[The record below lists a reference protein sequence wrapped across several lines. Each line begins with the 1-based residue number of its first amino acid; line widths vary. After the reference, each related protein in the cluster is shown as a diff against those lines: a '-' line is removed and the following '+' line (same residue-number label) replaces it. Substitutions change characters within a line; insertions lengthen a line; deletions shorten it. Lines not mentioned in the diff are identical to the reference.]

1 MVGVGFRISGMG
13 SYAKRGDAP
22 LAVTV
27 LNGNNQNS
35 GVLILDGNDPG
46 YQGTDI
52 NELDPASAHTLDT
65 QGGDASNS
73 ALLVIFATAT
83 GGTGSYAYS
92 WAIAE
97 QEDQSGIGGA
107 GCAVLASGTTN
118 KDEYSD
124 FTFRITQPAL
134 VAGGPPPAPIDPPPT
149 FDTASYLITCTV
161 TGTVDGVSQTVQ
173 DAYTLT
179 IRR

>member
-22 LAVTV
+22 LAVTA

-35 GVLILDGNDPG
+35 GVLVLDGNDPG
-46 YQGTDI
+46 YTGTDI
-52 NELDPASAHTLDT
+52 NELDPTSAHTLDT
-65 QGGDASNS
+65 QTGDASNS
-73 ALLVIFATAT
+73 ALLIVTATAT

-92 WAIAE
+92 WSIAE
-97 QEDQSGIGGA
+97 QEDLSGIGGA

-118 KDEYSD
+118 KDEYND
-124 FTFRITQPAL
+124 FTFRITQPAQI
-134 VAGGPPPAPIDPPPT
+134 GGSPPAPFDPAPT
-149 FDTASYLITCTV
+149 FLTASYLITCTV
-161 TGTVDGVSQTVQ
+161 TGTVDGVTQTVQ